1 MKVKRPLIK
10 ALAVFLALLLGA
22 PQGAIAQSE
31 GGDKPFKQEE
41 LDQLLAPIALY
52 PDSLLAQILMAST
65 YPLEVVQAQRWAK
78 ANQNLKGDALTAALE
93 QQNWDPSVK
102 SLVNFP
108 QVLDMMNEKL
118 DWTQKLGDAF
128 LAQQKDVMD
137 TVQKLRTKA
146 YGEGNLKTT
155 EQQKVS
161 VEEATKTI
169 IIEPANPQVV
179 YVPAYNPTVVYGAWW
194 YPAYPP
200 YYYYPSWWVPG
211 AALFSFGV
219 GMALGAA
226 WGYAWG
232 GCGWGRGE
240 VNVDVNR
247 NTNINNNI
255 DRSRERNKVSTG
267 EGGKGSWKHNP
278 EHRKGASYRDQ
289 GTANKFGKG
298 ASNRDVQSREAF
310 RGRAEA
316 GRQDIARG
324 GADQYRDRSAGG
336 RQDINR
342 GGRDQVSDRSAGG
355 RQDNRSRQGSGSYDR
370 GGSQQRR
377 DSSAFESR
385 DRGSQT
391 RDYSNR
397 GRQSVSSSRGGGGGG
412 SSMSRGG
419 GGGGGGGSRGGGG
432 GGRGGGGGGRGGG
445 GRR

>member
-1 MKVKRPLIK
+1 MKKKRTLIK
-10 ALAVFLALLLGA
+10 ALAVLLALLLGA
-22 PQGAIAQSE
+22 PQGAVAQSG

-52 PDSLLAQILMAST
+52 PDSLLAQIFMAST
-65 YPLEVVQAQRWAK
+65 YPLEVVQAGRWAK
-78 ANQNLKGDALTAALE
+78 ANQNLKGDALADALE

-128 LAQQKDVMD
+128 LAQQKDVME
-137 TVQKLRTKA
+137 TVQKLRAKA
-146 YGEGNLKTT
+146 EAQGNLKSNK
-155 EQQKVS
+155 EQKVI
-161 VEEATKTI
+161 VEQETKTI

-179 YVPAYNPTVVYGAWW
+179 YVPAYNPTVVYGPWW

-200 YYYYPSWWVPG
+200 YYYYPPYYVPG

-219 GMALGAA
+219 GVAVGAA

-232 GCGWGRGE
+232 HCNWGRGD
-240 VNVDVNR
+240 VNVNINQ
-247 NTNINNNI
+247 NTNINNKI
-255 DRSRERNKVSTG
+255 DRGKYQNKISTG
-267 EGGKGSWKHNP
+267 QGGRGEWKHNP
-278 EHRKGASYRDQ
+278 EHRKGVSYRDQ
-289 GTANKFGKG
+289 GTAQKFDRA
-298 ASNRDVQSREAF
+298 ASRDAASREAF

-336 RQDINR
+336 RQDSAARRDAGSIDR
-342 GGRDQVSDRSAGG
+342 GGAQQRSSSGGIDRAGGQQRTDRSAF
-355 RQDNRSRQGSGSYDR
+355 
-370 GGSQQRR
+370 GGS
-377 DSSAFESR
+377 

-397 GRQSVSSSRGGGGGG
+397 GNSSMSSSRAGGSGSSVSRGGGGGG
-412 SSMSRGG
+412 ASRGG
-419 GGGGGGGSRGGGG
+419 GGGGGGGASRG
-432 GGRGGGGGGRGGG
+432 GGGGGGRGGG
-445 GRR
+445 GRGR